1 MPLTVEALAGLHE
14 GERLLD
20 ELPPLHP
27 DHETVRLVMIELL
40 RLYEAMTV
48 RRDETRVV
56 LATNAATIASARDVL
71 DQVRARAVGDN
82 SKLA

>member
-1 MPLTVEALAGLHE
+1 MLTVEALAGLHE

-27 DHETVRLVMIELL
+27 DHETVRLVMIDLL

-48 RRDETRVV
+48 RREETHLV
-56 LATNAATIASARDVL
+56 LATNAATIASARAVL
-71 DQVRARAVGDN
+71 DEVRARVEA
-82 SKLA
+82 STTKLA